1 MAPQGSTPIEWGRA
15 DLAVDRWAAST
26 PDRLAVRAAT
36 SAVTWAELRD
46 RVTELAGR
54 LIADHGVRVGEV
66 VGVGCGRGVD
76 AVVAVLAVLR
86 AGGAF
91 LPLDVS
97 APRERLRHMVGECDV
112 RTVVVDGPCAALEG
126 SEVDQVPV
134 SGSGGPAEGVVFP
147 PARPEGLAYVIYTS
161 GSTGTPKGV
170 LVPHRGLANLAATHA
185 GLLGIG
191 PGDVAL
197 NYAAMT
203 FDGFVFELFVPLC
216 AGATIV
222 LPDDETRLDPVRLTR
237 LLADTGV
244 TFAPI
249 PPSLLAALPA
259 VELPALRAVL
269 VAGDTCRLDVARRW
283 ARGRVLFNSY
293 GPTEGTVSATLAR
306 FADAVQDLH
315 VGAPFP
321 GVDVHLLDEHQR
333 PVEPGA
339 VGEIHIG
346 GIGVSWGYL
355 RQPALSA
362 ERFVP
367 DPFSGRPGA
376 RLYRTGDLGRVRADG
391 GIDFL
396 GRRDR
401 QVKIRGVRVELG
413 EVEAALI
420 ATPGV
425 RVAVAVPHA
434 EGARL
439 VAYLTAV
446 PGSEVE
452 PGRVRT
458 SVQDRLPRS
467 HVPDVVVLLDEM
479 PRNAARKIDTA
490 ALPDPFDRTT
500 TPAEASPAAGDPVER
515 VVADLVADT
524 VGAQAVPVDTRFF
537 DLGGNSLLMMRL
549 VAQVNELFDAQVSVR
564 EFAAAPTVAALAAA
578 ARRTAAPER
587 LAAVAAMAEELA
599 GAPELAVDAR

>member
-1 MAPQGSTPIEWGRA
+1 MSRA

-26 PDRLAVRAAT
+26 PDRVAVRDAT
-36 SAVTWAELRD
+36 SAVSWIELRD
-46 RVTELAGR
+46 RVTELAAR
-54 LIADHGVRVGEV
+54 LIARHGVRAGEV
-66 VGVGCGRGVD
+66 VGVGCRRGVD
-76 AVVAVLAVLR
+76 GVVAVLAVLR

-91 LPLDVS
+91 LPLDLT
-97 APRERLRHMVGECDV
+97 APRERLAHMAGECAV
-112 RTVVVDGPCAALEG
+112 RTVL
-126 SEVDQVPV
+126 VDQPSAVLDGSGADQVAV
-134 SGSGGPAEGVVFP
+134 SGPGAAAGRAVFP
-147 PARPEGLAYVIYTS
+147 PARLDDLAYVIYTS

-185 GLLGIG
+185 DLLGIG

-203 FDGFVFELFVPLC
+203 FDGFVFELFVPLH

-249 PPSLLAALPA
+249 PPSLLAALPD
-259 VELPALRAVL
+259 VDLPALRAVL

-283 ARGRVLFNSY
+283 ARDRVLFNSY

-306 FADAVQDLH
+306 FPGTVAELH

-321 GVDVHLLDEHQR
+321 GVDVHLLDDRQR

-346 GIGVSWGYL
+346 GAGVSWGYL
-355 RQPALSA
+355 GQPALSA

-367 DPFSGRPGA
+367 DALGGTPGA
-376 RLYRTGDLGRVRADG
+376 RLYRTGDLGRARADG

-413 EVEAALI
+413 EVEAALV

-425 RVAVAVPHA
+425 HEAVAVPHA

-439 VAYLTAV
+439 VAYITAV
-446 PGSEVE
+446 PGGDAE
-452 PGRVRT
+452 PARVRAELE
-458 SVQDRLPRS
+458 DRLPRS
-467 HVPDVVVLLDEM
+467 HVPDVVVPLPEM

-490 ALPDPFDRTT
+490 ALPDPFGPSG
-500 TPAEASPAAGDPVER
+500 TPAGEAETVPAAGDPVER

-524 VGAQAVPVDTRFF
+524 VGAQTVPVHTRFF

-549 VAQVNELFDAQVSVR
+549 VAQVNELFDAEVSVR

-599 GAPELAVDAR
+599 GAPGIPVDAR